1 MEHYKILNYLKIQL
15 YRNVWQKYKFET
27 SILRS
32 YLCGYSDAYVVV
44 KKTIDLLAAVSNEYY
59 KAEKDAL
66 FKTNAQM
73 YHAFPKLT
81 LHWYTMQKILI

>member
-1 MEHYKILNYLKIQL
+1 M
-15 YRNVWQKYKFET
+15 WQKYKFET

-32 YLCGYSDAYVVV
+32 YLCGYSDAYIVV

-59 KAEKDAL
+59 KAEKDAV